1 MKLLALEAGGP
12 VISAALF
19 DNSRAVGQAWLRAPQ
34 RPTEQLAP
42 LVETLLKRHHWRPSQ
57 LGALACGN
65 GPGSFTGLRSS
76 MAFGAGWAVAVEGLI
91 LVPVPTLRA
100 WAEAFCPVQDQ
111 QALVLLDGRRSQV
124 YRGLLHRDAGGW
136 TDVLKPALMDL
147 AAALSEPRPVQ
158 EAALISDLAYLSPE
172 SDPLNLDSAS
182 LALAVGRLACRTLQ
196 AGGPPAPWEPE
207 YLRRSEAELLWE
219 RLHPAPGVAGAA

>member
-12 VISAALF
+12 VLSAALF
-19 DNSRAVGQAWLRAPQ
+19 ENSRAVGQAWLRAPQ

-42 LVETLLKRHHWRPSQ
+42 LVDTLLRRHHWRPAQ
-57 LGALACGN
+57 VRAVACGN

-76 MAFGAGWAVAVEGLI
+76 MAFGAGWALASEGLL

-100 WAEAFCPVQDQ
+100 WAEAFCPPQER

-124 YRGLLHRDAGGW
+124 YRGLLHREAGGW
-136 TDVLKPALMDL
+136 ADVVKPALMDL
-147 AAALSEPRPVQ
+147 AAALGEPRAVQ
-158 EAALISDLAYLSPE
+158 EAALISDLGYLSPE
-172 SDPLNLDSAS
+172 AEPLNLDSAA

-196 AGGPPAPWEPE
+196 AGGTPAPWEPE

-219 RLHPAPGVAGAA
+219 RLHPAPGAVGAA